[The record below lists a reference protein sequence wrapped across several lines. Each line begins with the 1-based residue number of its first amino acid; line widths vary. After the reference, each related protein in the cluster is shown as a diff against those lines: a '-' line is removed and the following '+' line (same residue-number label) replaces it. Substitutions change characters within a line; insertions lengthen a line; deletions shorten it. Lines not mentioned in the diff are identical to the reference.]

1 MNRITNAIDKLNRVI
16 PERIAQGLTTQKK
29 VDELHEALDMSLE
42 EYCKFQ
48 EIKSAYSGSLLT
60 LDEAQTVYGFLG
72 NSVEHFNAQSITVKS
87 VLTQLFSELIKAQ
100 MTAPRNL

>member
-1 MNRITNAIDKLNRVI
+1 MNRITNAIDKMNQAI
-16 PERIAQGLTTQKK
+16 PERIAQGLTTQKN
-29 VDELHEALDMSLE
+29 VDELNKVLDMSLE

-48 EIKSAYSGSLLT
+48 EMKSAYTGSLLT

-87 VLTQLFSELIKAQ
+87 VLTQLFSELIKSQ
-100 MTAPRNL
+100 LSAPRKL